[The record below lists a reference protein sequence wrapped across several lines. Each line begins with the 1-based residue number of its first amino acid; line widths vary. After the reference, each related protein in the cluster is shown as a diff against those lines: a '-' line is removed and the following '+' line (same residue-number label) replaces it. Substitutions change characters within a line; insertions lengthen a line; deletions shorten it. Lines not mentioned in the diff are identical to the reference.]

1 MSGSRKKN
9 RPLGEILIVDDE
21 AFIRNAF
28 RLYFETIGYQV
39 HVADGGESA
48 LETFESAGSIDVVL
62 LDLIMPGI
70 NGIEVLKSLKQR
82 RPTVE
87 VIIATGCGSLASA
100 VVAMRNGAFDYI
112 TKPIV
117 NFDEELLAVVEAA
130 LLRHRRPTQMST
142 VPETTEEAR
151 RDEQRLELFDRFV
164 SLARFATCQDIRTE
178 NRPLKIGQTDSLT
191 EMHKLLQDRLGIEA
205 GLVVLRDESRELT
218 TAHSWGSAVR
228 VTFNSRWFSNKD
240 LFKSVQKGEL
250 QTFTLED
257 LDTELLGVEASRGDL
272 QPTALHVPM
281 ILEGR
286 HRGALIVFFSKKKGE
301 PSSFVLDDGNEFLV
315 VVPLMASLFLSALGE
330 QSSERRIPNAQ
341 HTIQRSEQTP
351 GL

>member
-9 RPLGEILIVDDE
+9 RPLGEILVVDDE
-21 AFIRNAF
+21 AFVRNAF

-39 HVADGGESA
+39 HVADGAESA
-48 LETFESAGSIDVVL
+48 FETFESAGSIGVVL

-117 NFDEELLAVVEAA
+117 NFEEELLRIVEAA
-130 LLRHRRPTQMST
+130 LLRHRRST
-142 VPETTEEAR
+142 RMPPLPETTEEER
-151 RDEQRLELFDRFV
+151 RDGQRLELFDRFV
-164 SLARFATCQDIRTE
+164 SLARLATSQGLRME
-178 NRPLKIGQTDSLT
+178 NCRLKIEPTSSLT
-191 EMHKLLQDRLGIEA
+191 KMHKLLQESLGIEA

-228 VTFNSRWFSNKD
+228 VTFNSGWFSNKD

-257 LDTELLGVEASRGDL
+257 LDTELLGIEASRGDL
-272 QPTALHVPM
+272 HPTALHLPM
-281 ILEGR
+281 ILESR

-301 PSSFVLDDGNEFLV
+301 SSSFFLDDGNEFLV
-315 VVPLMASLFLSALGE
+315 VVPLMASLILSALGE
-330 QSSERRIPNAQ
+330 QSSERRIPNA
-341 HTIQRSEQTP
+341 
-351 GL
+351 